1 MKRIISFIAS
11 AALLF
16 SASTVPADTDINNAC
31 SDTVMT
37 ALADNERVEM
47 TKGAG
52 QVLPDGDYM
61 IKSSLNYGIYITTD
75 EKVYTEEDKHTPVHT
90 SNLDLSWG
98 VHSFRLTYLNN
109 GYYSITQTG
118 SNMCFDVP
126 TSSNG
131 VEDGKPVEF
140 YMKGSTPSTNQQWSI
155 EPTELGYR
163 IRSRYCSKC
172 MQIIKVW
179 DAMGGSSDIGLYPQ
193 DNRKDQAFTFIPY
206 TPEGIEY
213 DHPVNV
219 DNYYIRSAKNG
230 LWVDAAGYPLFTE
243 GTNIEAYTKNDDSFR
258 ITYRLSGYYR
268 ICEKS
273 SYDEYYKNYKQER
286 LMLGIDLG
294 NYNEDFYQTRYDT
307 SSEYAEGARNVQLYE
322 DQDRGGDIKAE
333 AQMWLPIKNSDGT
346 YTFVNQANGYAL
358 TVEDNYNI
366 TARIRDGSS
375 AQNWYIIPTDG
386 LPGDA
391 NDDGSVTVDD
401 VLLIQQHI
409 AGWKVNIN
417 TINANVTADNDITI
431 EDALLIQQKIAGW
444 NVTLL

>member
-16 SASTVPADTDINNAC
+16 SASTVPADTVNKNAC

-37 ALADNERVEM
+37 VYAGNERVEM

-61 IKSSLNYGIYITTD
+61 IKSSLNYGIYVTTD

-98 VHSFRLTYLNN
+98 KHSFRLTYLNN

-179 DAMGGSSDIGLYPQ
+179 DALGGGSDIGLYPQ
-193 DNRKDQAFTFIPY
+193 DDRKDQAFTFIPY
-206 TPEGIEY
+206 IPEGSDYDRLINFNEY
-213 DHPVNV
+213 N
-219 DNYYIRSAKNG
+219 IRSAKEKV
-230 LWVDAAGYPLFTE
+230 WVDAAGYPLFAE
-243 GTNIEAYTKNDDSFR
+243 GTNIEAYTKNDDSFN
-258 ITYRLSGYYR
+258 IGVHISGYYD
-268 ICEKS
+268 IIEKS
-273 SYDEYYKNYKQER
+273 SYDEYYKDYSHEK
-286 LMLGIDLG
+286 LKLGIDLG
-294 NYNEDFYQTRYDT
+294 EYNKDFYQTQYDT
-307 SSEYAEGARNVQLYE
+307 SSEYAQGARNVELYE
-322 DQDRGGDIKAE
+322 NKDRYGDIKTE
-333 AQMWLPIKNSDGT
+333 AQLWMPIKNSDGT

-366 TARIRDGSS
+366 TARIRDGSVS
-375 AQNWYIIPTDG
+375 QKWYIVPVKFT
-386 LPGDA
+386 PGDV
-391 NDDGSVTVDD
+391 NDDGNVDMKDLTRLQQYLAEWEVYINENAADVTGDKKVDMKD
-401 VLLIQQHI
+401 LTRLQQYL
-409 AGWKVNIN
+409 AKW
-417 TINANVTADNDITI
+417 
-431 EDALLIQQKIAGW
+431 E
-444 NVTLL
+444 VTLG